1 MADLKPI
8 GSEKLTGESKIKR
21 ILEISRY
28 KENIPNNINETTR
41 TEYSKVLSDGKEYEI
56 VKEKMGYVIKKR
68 VDESY
73 DYIEPMKNR
82 KHYNS
87 YSAALKRL
95 NLIAKEVNRLS
106 ENEEE
111 TPLFNLGEQ
120 KRFTLKTPKPQL
132 PPPAPATDQ
141 PVASSEMPVPMGDVT
156 SADDMPP
163 VDMSQNMGSE
173 ETPMPDMGS
182 EMPDMGGEMPDMG
195 GEMPDMGG
203 EMPDMGGGKEEVT
216 FRTIQKLTGKLG
228 QKLRMLDDTIGMTSE
243 DVKYVLNSILS
254 AVDLSKLEDEDR
266 EDILAKFEEDYDE
279 DMMGSEDMG
288 SEDMGDQIDV
298 DTEVDIEEP
307 TMAAPKEEFDEETEE
322 GMIRKKI
329 GSIMDSV
336 FTESEVE
343 KLLSQYYR
351 VNENEKKLK
360 EKRVSEYRKVV
371 LNQVKQ
377 LAETKKQQDS
387 AEFIIT
393 ETKGFKFKGKTNLK
407 NLVFEN
413 NGEILKIDLDG
424 QFL

>member
-203 EMPDMGGGKEEVT
+203 GKEEVT

-266 EDILAKFEEDYDE
+266 EDILSKFEEDYDE

-360 EKRVSEYRKVV
+360 EKRVSEHRKIV

>member
-336 FTESEVE
+336 FAESEVE

>member
-28 KENIPNNINETTR
+28 KENIPNNINETAR
-41 TEYSKVLSDGKEYEI
+41 TEFSKVLSDGKEYEI

-82 KHYNS
+82 KHYGS

-95 NLIAKEVNRLS
+95 NLIAKEVNRLV

-120 KRFTLKTPKPQL
+120 KRFTLKTPKPPV
-132 PPPAPATDQ
+132 PPSVPATDQ
-141 PVASSEMPVPMGDVT
+141 PVAPAEMSAPMGDVT

-163 VDMSQNMGSE
+163 VDMSQNMGGE
-173 ETPMPDMGS
+173 ETPMPDMGG
-182 EMPDMGGEMPDMG
+182 EETPMPDMD
-195 GEMPDMGG
+195 G
-203 EMPDMGGGKEEVT
+203 EMPDMGGGKEDVS

-228 QKLRMLDDTIGMTSE
+228 QKLRMLDDTVGMTSE

-279 DMMGSEDMG
+279 DMMGSD
-288 SEDMGDQIDV
+288 DMGDQIDV
-298 DTEVDIEEP
+298 DTEVDVEKPE
-307 TMAAPKEEFDEETEE
+307 MSAPKEEFSEEDED
-322 GMIRKKI
+322 GFRKKI

-336 FTESEVE
+336 FVESEVE

-360 EKRVSEYRKVV
+360 DKKIDEYKKVT
-371 LNQVKQ
+371 LNQVNQ
-377 LAETKKQQDS
+377 LAETKKQKDS
-387 AEFIIT
+387 AEFIIK

>member
-56 VKEKMGYVIKKR
+56 VKEKMGYVIKMR

-120 KRFTLKTPKPQL
+120 KRFTLKTPKPQT
-132 PPPAPATDQ
+132 PPPAPVSDQ
-141 PVASSEMPVPMGDVT
+141 PVAPTEMPAPMGDVT

-163 VDMSQNMGSE
+163 VDMSQNMGGE
-173 ETPMPDMGS
+173 ETPMPDMGDKTPDMGDEMPDMGN
-182 EMPDMGGEMPDMG
+182 EMPDMGG
-195 GEMPDMGG
+195 
-203 EMPDMGGGKEEVT
+203 KEEVS

-228 QKLRMLDDTIGMTSE
+228 QKLRMLDDTVGMTSE

-307 TMAAPKEEFDEETEE
+307 TMTAPKEEFDEETEE

-360 EKRVSEYRKVV
+360 EKRVNEYRKVV

>member
-28 KENIPNNINETTR
+28 KENIPNNINETAR

-120 KRFTLKTPKPQL
+120 KRFTLKTPKPQT
-132 PPPAPATDQ
+132 PPPAPVSDQ
-141 PVASSEMPVPMGDVT
+141 PVAPTEMPAPMGDVT

-163 VDMSQNMGSE
+163 VDMSQNMGGE
-173 ETPMPDMGS
+173 ETPMPDMGDETPDMGDEMPDMGN
-182 EMPDMGGEMPDMG
+182 EMPDMGG
-195 GEMPDMGG
+195 
-203 EMPDMGGGKEEVT
+203 KEEVS

-228 QKLRMLDDTIGMTSE
+228 QKLRMLDDTVGMTSE

-279 DMMGSEDMG
+279 DMMGSD
-288 SEDMGDQIDV
+288 DMGDQIDV
-298 DTEVDIEEP
+298 DTEVDIQQPEMD
-307 TMAAPKEEFDEETEE
+307 TQKEEFGEEDEDV
-322 GMIRKKI
+322 MMRKKI
-329 GSIMDSV
+329 SSIMDSV

-360 EKRVSEYRKVV
+360 NKKLSEYKKVV

-377 LAETKKQQDS
+377 LAESKKQKDS
-387 AEFIIT
+387 AEFIVN

>member
-8 GSEKLTGESKIKR
+8 GSEKLTGDSKIKR

-28 KENIPNNINETTR
+28 KENIPNNINETAR
-41 TEYSKVLSDGKEYEI
+41 TEFSKVLSDGKEYEI

-82 KHYNS
+82 KHYGS

-95 NLIAKEVNRLS
+95 NLIAKEVNRLV

-120 KRFTLKTPKPQL
+120 KRFTLKTPKPPVL
-132 PPPAPATDQ
+132 PSVPATDQ
-141 PVASSEMPVPMGDVT
+141 PVAPAEMSAPMGDVT

-163 VDMSQNMGSE
+163 VDMSQNMGGE
-173 ETPMPDMGS
+173 ETPMPDMGG
-182 EMPDMGGEMPDMG
+182 EETPMPDMD
-195 GEMPDMGG
+195 G
-203 EMPDMGGGKEEVT
+203 EMPDMGGGKEDVS

-228 QKLRMLDDTIGMTSE
+228 QKLRMLDDTVGMTSE

-279 DMMGSEDMG
+279 DMMGSD
-288 SEDMGDQIDV
+288 DMGDQIDV
-298 DTEVDIEEP
+298 DTEVDVEKPE
-307 TMAAPKEEFDEETEE
+307 MSAPKEEFSEEDED
-322 GMIRKKI
+322 GFRKKI

-336 FTESEVE
+336 FAESEVE

-360 EKRVSEYRKVV
+360 DKKIDEYKKVT
-371 LNQVKQ
+371 LNQVNQ
-377 LAETKKQQDS
+377 LAETKKQKDS
-387 AEFIIT
+387 AEFIIK

>member
-28 KENIPNNINETTR
+28 KENIPNNINETAR

-163 VDMSQNMGSE
+163 IDMSQNMGTE
-173 ETPMPDMGS
+173 ETPMPDMGD
-182 EMPDMGGEMPDMG
+182 EMPDMGDEIPDMG
-195 GEMPDMGG
+195 S

-336 FTESEVE
+336 FAESEVE

>member
-266 EDILAKFEEDYDE
+266 EDILSKFEEDYDE

-336 FTESEVE
+336 FAESEVE

>member
-141 PVASSEMPVPMGDVT
+141 PVAPSEMPVPMGDVT

-163 VDMSQNMGSE
+163 IDMSQNMGGE
-173 ETPMPDMGS
+173 ETPIPDMG
-182 EMPDMGGEMPDMG
+182 DEMPDMG

-228 QKLRMLDDTIGMTSE
+228 QKLRMLDDTVGMTSE

-288 SEDMGDQIDV
+288 SEDMGDQIDF

-307 TMAAPKEEFDEETEE
+307 TMSAPKEEFDEETEE

-336 FTESEVE
+336 FSESEVE

-387 AEFIIT
+387 AEFIVT

>member
-28 KENIPNNINETTR
+28 KENIPNNINETAR

-120 KRFTLKTPKPQL
+120 KRFTLKTPKSQT
-132 PPPAPATDQ
+132 PPPAPVSDQ
-141 PVASSEMPVPMGDVT
+141 PVAPTEMPAPMGDVT

-163 VDMSQNMGSE
+163 VDMSQNMGGE
-173 ETPMPDMGS
+173 ETPMPDMGDETPDMGD
-182 EMPDMGGEMPDMG
+182 EMPDMGSERPDM
-195 GEMPDMGG
+195 
-203 EMPDMGGGKEEVT
+203 GGKEEVS

-279 DMMGSEDMG
+279 DMMGSD
-288 SEDMGDQIDV
+288 DMGDQIDV
-298 DTEVDIEEP
+298 DTEVDIQQPEMG
-307 TMAAPKEEFDEETEE
+307 TQKEEFGEEDED
-322 GMIRKKI
+322 GMMRKKI
-329 GSIMDSV
+329 SSIMDSV

-351 VNENEKKLK
+351 VNENEKKLNNK
-360 EKRVSEYRKVV
+360 KLSEYKKVV

-377 LAETKKQQDS
+377 LAESKKQKDS
-387 AEFIIT
+387 AEFIVN

>member
-141 PVASSEMPVPMGDVT
+141 PVAPSEMPVPMGDVT

-163 VDMSQNMGSE
+163 VDMSQNMGGE
-173 ETPMPDMGS
+173 ETPTPDMGDEMPDMGS
-182 EMPDMGGEMPDMG
+182 
-195 GEMPDMGG
+195 

>member
-28 KENIPNNINETTR
+28 KENIPNNINETAR
-41 TEYSKVLSDGKEYEI
+41 TEFSKVLSDGKEYEI

-82 KHYNS
+82 KHYGS

-95 NLIAKEVNRLS
+95 NLIAKEVNRLV

-120 KRFTLKTPKPQL
+120 KRFTLKTPKPPV
-132 PPPAPATDQ
+132 PPSVPATDQ
-141 PVASSEMPVPMGDVT
+141 PVAPAEMSAPMGDVT

-163 VDMSQNMGSE
+163 VDMSQNMGGE
-173 ETPMPDMGS
+173 ETPMPDMGG
-182 EMPDMGGEMPDMG
+182 EETPMPDMD
-195 GEMPDMGG
+195 G
-203 EMPDMGGGKEEVT
+203 EMPDMGGGKEDVS

-228 QKLRMLDDTIGMTSE
+228 QKLRMLDDTVGMTSE

-279 DMMGSEDMG
+279 DMMGSD
-288 SEDMGDQIDV
+288 DMGDQIDV
-298 DTEVDIEEP
+298 DTEVDVEKPE
-307 TMAAPKEEFDEETEE
+307 MSAPKEEFSEEDED
-322 GMIRKKI
+322 GFRKKI

-336 FTESEVE
+336 FAESEVE

-360 EKRVSEYRKVV
+360 DKKIDEYKKVT
-371 LNQVKQ
+371 LNQVNQ
-377 LAETKKQQDS
+377 LAETKKQKDS
-387 AEFIIT
+387 AEFIIK

>member
-173 ETPMPDMGS
+173 ETPMPDMGD
-182 EMPDMGGEMPDMG
+182 EMPDMGS
-195 GEMPDMGG
+195 EMPDMGG

>member
-28 KENIPNNINETTR
+28 KENIPNNINETAR

-120 KRFTLKTPKPQL
+120 KRFTLKTPKPQT
-132 PPPAPATDQ
+132 PPPAPVSDQ
-141 PVASSEMPVPMGDVT
+141 PVAPTEMPAPMGDVT

-163 VDMSQNMGSE
+163 VDMSQNMGGE
-173 ETPMPDMGS
+173 ETPMPDMGDETPDMGDEMPDMGN
-182 EMPDMGGEMPDMG
+182 EMPDMGG
-195 GEMPDMGG
+195 
-203 EMPDMGGGKEEVT
+203 KEEVS

-279 DMMGSEDMG
+279 DMMGSD
-288 SEDMGDQIDV
+288 DMGDQIDV
-298 DTEVDIEEP
+298 DTEVDIQQPEMD
-307 TMAAPKEEFDEETEE
+307 TQKEEFGEEDED
-322 GMIRKKI
+322 GMMRKKI
-329 GSIMDSV
+329 SSIMDSV

-351 VNENEKKLK
+351 VNENEKKLNNK
-360 EKRVSEYRKVV
+360 KLSEYKKVV

-377 LAETKKQQDS
+377 LAESKKQKDS
-387 AEFIIT
+387 AEFIVN

>member
-132 PPPAPATDQ
+132 PAPATDQ

-163 VDMSQNMGSE
+163 VDMSQNMGGE
-173 ETPMPDMGS
+173 ETPTPDMGDEMPDMGS
-182 EMPDMGGEMPDMG
+182 
-195 GEMPDMGG
+195 

-387 AEFIIT
+387 AEFIVT

>member
-163 VDMSQNMGSE
+163 IDMSQNMGTE
-173 ETPMPDMGS
+173 ETPMPDMGD
-182 EMPDMGGEMPDMG
+182 EMPDMGDEIPDMG
-195 GEMPDMGG
+195 S

-377 LAETKKQQDS
+377 LAETKKQQDR

>member
-28 KENIPNNINETTR
+28 KENIPNNINETAR

-120 KRFTLKTPKPQL
+120 KRFTLKTPKPQT
-132 PPPAPATDQ
+132 PPAAPVSDQ
-141 PVASSEMPVPMGDVT
+141 PVAPTEMPAPMGDVT

-163 VDMSQNMGSE
+163 VDMSQNMGGE
-173 ETPMPDMGS
+173 ETPMPDMGDETPDMGD
-182 EMPDMGGEMPDMG
+182 EMPDMGSERPDM
-195 GEMPDMGG
+195 
-203 EMPDMGGGKEEVT
+203 GGKEEVS

-228 QKLRMLDDTIGMTSE
+228 QKLRMLDDTVGMTSE

-279 DMMGSEDMG
+279 DMMGSD
-288 SEDMGDQIDV
+288 DMGDQIDV
-298 DTEVDIEEP
+298 DTEVDIQQPEMD
-307 TMAAPKEEFDEETEE
+307 TQKEEFGEEDED
-322 GMIRKKI
+322 GMMRKKI
-329 GSIMDSV
+329 SSIMDSV

-351 VNENEKKLK
+351 VNENEKKLNNK
-360 EKRVSEYRKVV
+360 KLSEYKKVV

-377 LAETKKQQDS
+377 LAESKKQKDS
-387 AEFIIT
+387 AEFIVN

>member
-173 ETPMPDMGS
+173 ETPMPDMGD
-182 EMPDMGGEMPDMG
+182 EMPDMGDEMPDMG
-195 GEMPDMGG
+195 D

-387 AEFIIT
+387 AEFIVT

>member
-28 KENIPNNINETTR
+28 KENIPNNINETAR

-120 KRFTLKTPKPQL
+120 KRFTLKTPKPQT
-132 PPPAPATDQ
+132 PPPAPVSDQ
-141 PVASSEMPVPMGDVT
+141 PVAPTEMPAPMGDVT

-163 VDMSQNMGSE
+163 VDMSQHMGGE
-173 ETPMPDMGS
+173 ETPMPDMGDETPDMGDEMPDMGN
-182 EMPDMGGEMPDMG
+182 EMPDMGG
-195 GEMPDMGG
+195 
-203 EMPDMGGGKEEVT
+203 KEEVS

-228 QKLRMLDDTIGMTSE
+228 QKLRMLDDTVGMTSE

-279 DMMGSEDMG
+279 DMMGSD
-288 SEDMGDQIDV
+288 DMGDQIDV
-298 DTEVDIEEP
+298 DTEVDIQQPEMD
-307 TMAAPKEEFDEETEE
+307 TQKEEFGEEDEDV
-322 GMIRKKI
+322 MMRKKI
-329 GSIMDSV
+329 SSIMDSV

-360 EKRVSEYRKVV
+360 NKKLSEYKKVV

-377 LAETKKQQDS
+377 LAESKKQKDS
-387 AEFIIT
+387 AEFIVN

>member
-56 VKEKMGYVIKKR
+56 VKEKLGYVIKKR

-95 NLIAKEVNRLS
+95 NFIAKEVNRLS

-141 PVASSEMPVPMGDVT
+141 PVAPSEMPVTMGDVT

-163 VDMSQNMGSE
+163 VDMSQNMGGE
-173 ETPMPDMGS
+173 ETPMPDMGDD
-182 EMPDMGGEMPDMG
+182 MPDMGDDMPDMS
-195 GEMPDMGG
+195 G

-228 QKLRMLDDTIGMTSE
+228 QKLRMLDDSVGMTSE

-254 AVDLSKLEDEDR
+254 AVNLSKLEDEDR

-279 DMMGSEDMG
+279 DMMGSEDM
-288 SEDMGDQIDV
+288 DDQIDV
-298 DTEVDIEEP
+298 DAEVDIEEP
-307 TMAAPKEEFDEETEE
+307 NTFGKKMSIPNEELSEFSDNQTTS
-322 GMIRKKI
+322 GIKP
-329 GSIMDSV
+329 IMRSYHN
-336 FTESEVE
+336 ESDVE

-387 AEFIIT
+387 AEFIVT

>member
-173 ETPMPDMGS
+173 ETPMPDMGD
-182 EMPDMGGEMPDMG
+182 EMPDMGS
-195 GEMPDMGG
+195 

-279 DMMGSEDMG
+279 DMMG

>member
-28 KENIPNNINETTR
+28 KENIPNNINETAR

-120 KRFTLKTPKPQL
+120 KRFTLKTPKPQT
-132 PPPAPATDQ
+132 PPPAPVSDQ
-141 PVASSEMPVPMGDVT
+141 PVAPTEMPAPMGDVT

-163 VDMSQNMGSE
+163 VDMSQNMGGE
-173 ETPMPDMGS
+173 ETPMPDMGDETPDMGDEMPDMGN
-182 EMPDMGGEMPDMG
+182 EMPDMGG
-195 GEMPDMGG
+195 
-203 EMPDMGGGKEEVT
+203 KEEVS

-228 QKLRMLDDTIGMTSE
+228 QKLRMLDDTVGMTSE

-279 DMMGSEDMG
+279 DMMGSD
-288 SEDMGDQIDV
+288 DMGDQIDV
-298 DTEVDIEEP
+298 DTEVDIQQPEMD
-307 TMAAPKEEFDEETEE
+307 TQKEEFGEEDED
-322 GMIRKKI
+322 GMMRKKI
-329 GSIMDSV
+329 SSIMDSV

-351 VNENEKKLK
+351 VNENEKKLNNK
-360 EKRVSEYRKVV
+360 KLSEYKKVV

-377 LAETKKQQDS
+377 LAESKKQKDS
-387 AEFIIT
+387 AEFIVN

>member
-163 VDMSQNMGSE
+163 VDMSQNMGGE
-173 ETPMPDMGS
+173 ETPMPDMGD
-182 EMPDMGGEMPDMG
+182 EMPDMGDEMPDMG
-195 GEMPDMGG
+195 S

-336 FTESEVE
+336 FAESEVE

-360 EKRVSEYRKVV
+360 EKRVSEHRKIV

>member
-28 KENIPNNINETTR
+28 KENIPNNINETAR

-120 KRFTLKTPKPQL
+120 KRFTLKTPKPQT
-132 PPPAPATDQ
+132 PPPAPVSDQ
-141 PVASSEMPVPMGDVT
+141 PVAPTEMPAPMGDVT

-163 VDMSQNMGSE
+163 VDMSQNMGGE
-173 ETPMPDMGS
+173 ETPMPDMGDETPDMGDEMPDMGN
-182 EMPDMGGEMPDMG
+182 EMPDMGG
-195 GEMPDMGG
+195 
-203 EMPDMGGGKEEVT
+203 KEEVS

-228 QKLRMLDDTIGMTSE
+228 QKLRMLDDTVGMTSE

-279 DMMGSEDMG
+279 DMMGSD
-288 SEDMGDQIDV
+288 DMGDQIDV
-298 DTEVDIEEP
+298 DTEVDIQQPEMG
-307 TMAAPKEEFDEETEE
+307 TQKEEFGEEDED
-322 GMIRKKI
+322 GMMRKKI
-329 GSIMDSV
+329 SSIMDSV

-351 VNENEKKLK
+351 VNENEKKLNNK
-360 EKRVSEYRKVV
+360 KLSEYKKVV

-377 LAETKKQQDS
+377 LAESKKQKDS
-387 AEFIIT
+387 AEFIVN

>member
-173 ETPMPDMGS
+173 ETPMPDMGD
-182 EMPDMGGEMPDMG
+182 EMPDMGDEMPDMG
-195 GEMPDMGG
+195 S

-360 EKRVSEYRKVV
+360 EKRVSEHRKIV

>member
-141 PVASSEMPVPMGDVT
+141 PVAPSEMPVPMGDVT

-163 VDMSQNMGSE
+163 VDMSQNMGGE
-173 ETPMPDMGS
+173 ETPIPDMGDEMPDMGDEMPDMGS
-182 EMPDMGGEMPDMG
+182 
-195 GEMPDMGG
+195 

-387 AEFIIT
+387 AEFIVT

>member
-28 KENIPNNINETTR
+28 KENIPNNINETAR

-120 KRFTLKTPKPQL
+120 KRFTLKTPKPQT
-132 PPPAPATDQ
+132 PPPAPVSDQ
-141 PVASSEMPVPMGDVT
+141 PVAPTEMPAPMGDVT

-163 VDMSQNMGSE
+163 VDMSQNMGGE
-173 ETPMPDMGS
+173 ETPMPDMGDETPDMGDEMPDMGN
-182 EMPDMGGEMPDMG
+182 EMPDMGG
-195 GEMPDMGG
+195 
-203 EMPDMGGGKEEVT
+203 KEEVS

-228 QKLRMLDDTIGMTSE
+228 QKLRMLDDTVGMTSE

-279 DMMGSEDMG
+279 DMMGSD
-288 SEDMGDQIDV
+288 DMGDQIDV
-298 DTEVDIEEP
+298 DTEVDIQQPEMD
-307 TMAAPKEEFDEETEE
+307 TQKEEFGEEDEDV
-322 GMIRKKI
+322 MIRKKI
-329 GSIMDSV
+329 SSIMDSV

-360 EKRVSEYRKVV
+360 NKKLSEYKKVV

-377 LAETKKQQDS
+377 LAESKKQKDS
-387 AEFIIT
+387 AEFIVN

>member
-28 KENIPNNINETTR
+28 KENIPNNINETAR

-120 KRFTLKTPKPQL
+120 KRFTLKTPKPQT
-132 PPPAPATDQ
+132 PPPAPVSDQ
-141 PVASSEMPVPMGDVT
+141 PVAPTEMPAPMGDVT

-163 VDMSQNMGSE
+163 VDMSQNMGGE
-173 ETPMPDMGS
+173 ETPMPDMGDETPDMGDEMPDMGN
-182 EMPDMGGEMPDMG
+182 EMPDMGG
-195 GEMPDMGG
+195 
-203 EMPDMGGGKEEVT
+203 KEEVS

-279 DMMGSEDMG
+279 DMMGSD
-288 SEDMGDQIDV
+288 DMGDQIDV
-298 DTEVDIEEP
+298 DTEVDVQQPEMG
-307 TMAAPKEEFDEETEE
+307 TQKEEFGEEDED
-322 GMIRKKI
+322 GMMRKKI
-329 GSIMDSV
+329 SSIMDSV

-351 VNENEKKLK
+351 VNENEKKLNNK
-360 EKRVSEYRKVV
+360 KLSEYKKVV

-377 LAETKKQQDS
+377 LAESKKQKDS
-387 AEFIIT
+387 AEFIVN

>member
-266 EDILAKFEEDYDE
+266 EDILSKFEEDYDE

>member
-266 EDILAKFEEDYDE
+266 EDILSKFEEDYDE

-329 GSIMDSV
+329 GSI
-336 FTESEVE
+336 FES
-343 KLLSQYYR
+343 S
-351 VNENEKKLK
+351 
-360 EKRVSEYRKVV
+360 
-371 LNQVKQ
+371 
-377 LAETKKQQDS
+377 
-387 AEFIIT
+387 
-393 ETKGFKFKGKTNLK
+393 KTTC
-407 NLVFEN
+407 
-413 NGEILKIDLDG
+413 
-424 QFL
+424 

>member
-28 KENIPNNINETTR
+28 KENIPNNINETAR

-120 KRFTLKTPKPQL
+120 KRFTLKTPRPT
-132 PPPAPATDQ
+132 PPPAPVSDQ
-141 PVASSEMPVPMGDVT
+141 PVAPTEMPAPMGDVT

-163 VDMSQNMGSE
+163 VDMSQNMGGE
-173 ETPMPDMGS
+173 ETPMPDMGDETPDMGDEMPDMGN
-182 EMPDMGGEMPDMG
+182 EMPDMGG
-195 GEMPDMGG
+195 
-203 EMPDMGGGKEEVT
+203 KEEVS

-228 QKLRMLDDTIGMTSE
+228 QKLRMLDDTVGMTSE

-279 DMMGSEDMG
+279 DMMGSD
-288 SEDMGDQIDV
+288 DMGDQIDV
-298 DTEVDIEEP
+298 DTEVDIQQPEMG
-307 TMAAPKEEFDEETEE
+307 TQKEEFGEEDED
-322 GMIRKKI
+322 GMMRKKI
-329 GSIMDSV
+329 SSIMDSV

-351 VNENEKKLK
+351 VNENEKKLNNK
-360 EKRVSEYRKVV
+360 KLSEYKKVV

-377 LAETKKQQDS
+377 LAESKKQKDS
-387 AEFIIT
+387 AEFIVN

>member
-28 KENIPNNINETTR
+28 KENIPNNINETAR

-120 KRFTLKTPKPQL
+120 KRFTLKTPRPT
-132 PPPAPATDQ
+132 PPPAPVSDQ
-141 PVASSEMPVPMGDVT
+141 PVAPTEMPAPMGDVT

-163 VDMSQNMGSE
+163 VDMSQNMGGE
-173 ETPMPDMGS
+173 ETPMPDMGDEMPDMGN
-182 EMPDMGGEMPDMG
+182 EMPDMGG
-195 GEMPDMGG
+195 
-203 EMPDMGGGKEEVT
+203 KEEVS

-228 QKLRMLDDTIGMTSE
+228 QKLRMLDDTVGMTSE

-279 DMMGSEDMG
+279 DMMGSD
-288 SEDMGDQIDV
+288 DMGDQIDV
-298 DTEVDIEEP
+298 DTEVDIQQPEMD
-307 TMAAPKEEFDEETEE
+307 TQKEEFGEEDED
-322 GMIRKKI
+322 GMMRKKI
-329 GSIMDSV
+329 SSIMDSV

-360 EKRVSEYRKVV
+360 NKKLSEYKKVV

-377 LAETKKQQDS
+377 LAESKKQKDS
-387 AEFIIT
+387 AEFIVN

>member
-163 VDMSQNMGSE
+163 VDMSQNMGGE
-173 ETPMPDMGS
+173 ETPMPDMGDEMPDMGDEMPDMGS
-182 EMPDMGGEMPDMG
+182 EMPDMGGV
-195 GEMPDMGG
+195 
-203 EMPDMGGGKEEVT
+203 KEEVT

-360 EKRVSEYRKVV
+360 EKRVSEHRKIV

>member
-28 KENIPNNINETTR
+28 KENIPNNINETAR

-120 KRFTLKTPKPQL
+120 KRFTLKTPKPQT
-132 PPPAPATDQ
+132 PPPAPVSDQ
-141 PVASSEMPVPMGDVT
+141 PVAPTEMPAPMGDVT

-163 VDMSQNMGSE
+163 VDMSQNMGGE
-173 ETPMPDMGS
+173 ETPMPDMGDETPDMGDEMPDMGN
-182 EMPDMGGEMPDMG
+182 EMPDMGG
-195 GEMPDMGG
+195 
-203 EMPDMGGGKEEVT
+203 KEEVS

-279 DMMGSEDMG
+279 DMMGSD
-288 SEDMGDQIDV
+288 DMGDQIDV
-298 DTEVDIEEP
+298 DTEVDIQQPEMG
-307 TMAAPKEEFDEETEE
+307 TQKEEFGEEDED
-322 GMIRKKI
+322 GMMRKKI
-329 GSIMDSV
+329 SSIMDSV

-351 VNENEKKLK
+351 VNENEKKLNNK
-360 EKRVSEYRKVV
+360 KLSEYKKVV

-377 LAETKKQQDS
+377 LAESKKQKDS
-387 AEFIIT
+387 AEFIVN